1 MYLSL
6 LLFKITKFS
15 VPIKTN
21 LINMILTSCP
31 KLSGFIDMYGLA
43 DLNSSFSIIPPRVS
57 CENISMLELT
67 NKKSKISFFDL
78 CASLGLIITPP
89 PFCIYTYIYKNIMV

>member
-1 MYLSL
+1 
-6 LLFKITKFS
+6 
-15 VPIKTN
+15 
-21 LINMILTSCP
+21 
-31 KLSGFIDMYGLA
+31 MYGLA

-57 CENISMLELT
+57 CENISMLELC

-89 PFCIYTYIYKNIMV
+89 PFCIYTYIYKNIMVLLYTRTKNCRCDKVRVHI